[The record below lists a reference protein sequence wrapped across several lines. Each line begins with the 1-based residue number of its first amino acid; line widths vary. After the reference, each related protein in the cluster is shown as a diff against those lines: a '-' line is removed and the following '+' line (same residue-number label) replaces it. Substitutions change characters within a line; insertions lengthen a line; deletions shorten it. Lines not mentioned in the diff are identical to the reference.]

1 MRLIKKLRK
10 ATAMLCVAGCAQ
22 IPSPEIDACLWA
34 SPIRPSDED
43 QLTDGTTEQI
53 LVHNELGEQ
62 FCGWRP

>member
-22 IPSPEIDACLWA
+22 VPSPEIDPCLWA
-34 SPIRPSDED
+34 NPIRPSDED
-43 QLTDGTTEQI
+43 QLTDKTTKQI
-53 LVHNELGEQ
+53 LVHNEMGEQ